1 MKEDWKNVDFGL
13 ASYRDQ
19 DISVLSAVDDVQLL
33 LDDHVVKTHTMKGSP
48 FIEPFKD
55 EIQIWEETLVRKYGF
70 RSLRSSCFY
79 DVAGSFSIIG

>member
-1 MKEDWKNVDFGL
+1 MKEDWKSVDFGL

-19 DISVLSAVDDVQLL
+19 DISVLSAVDEVQLL

-55 EIQIWEETLVRKYGF
+55 EIQIWEGTLVRILHLSC
-70 RSLRSSCFY
+70 RSNCFY
-79 DVAGSFSIIG
+79 DIDSVSL